1 MLSDVV
7 RFTVQHAS
15 QRDGFHMQMTRLH
28 GLVGCLLVM
37 ATVLCAGP
45 LAGQNQQDAL
55 RGPVEP
61 HPAADEAIARI
72 KSPYCPGL
80 MLEVCTSYTG
90 ALLRDSI
97 QEMAREGWS
106 TDELVDWVLAN
117 HGEEYLAYP
126 RASGQGLL
134 AWLVPPA
141 ALLLGM
147 VVVVTALR
155 YMRGSGPAVE
165 TAEGELSQEDE
176 VLLRQALQEM
186 DASEEPIF

>member
-1 MLSDVV
+1 MEMARSL
-7 RFTVQHAS
+7 
-15 QRDGFHMQMTRLH
+15 
-28 GLVGCLLVM
+28 GLLNCFLIV
-37 ATVLCAGP
+37 ATAPFSGTLTD
-45 LAGQNQQDAL
+45 QDQKDPL
-55 RGPVEP
+55 RGPIQP

-80 MLEVCTSYTG
+80 MLSVCTSYTG

-106 TDELVDWVLAN
+106 TEELVDWVIAN

-134 AWLVPPA
+134 AWLVPPM
-141 ALLLGM
+141 ALLLGV

-155 YMRGSGPAVE
+155 YMRESNPGIEMV
-165 TAEGELSQEDE
+165 EGELSPEDE
-176 VLLRQALQEM
+176 TLLRQALQEM

>member
-1 MLSDVV
+1 MCGTL
-7 RFTVQHAS
+7 RKGM
-15 QRDGFHMQMTRLH
+15 GFIMEMTRSL
-28 GLVGCLLVM
+28 GLFGCSLVM
-37 ATVLCAGP
+37 ATAVFSGT
-45 LAGQNQQDAL
+45 LAGQRQEDPL
-55 RGPVEP
+55 RGPIQP

-72 KSPYCPGL
+72 KSPYCPGQ
-80 MLEVCTSYTG
+80 MLEVCSSYTG

-97 QEMAREGWS
+97 QEMARAGWS

-117 HGEEYLAYP
+117 HGQQYLAYP
-126 RASGQGLL
+126 PVSGRGLL

-141 ALLLGM
+141 ALLLGV

-155 YMRGSGPAVE
+155 YMRASNPAVE
-165 TAEGELSQEDE
+165 PVEGGLSQEDE